1 VNASRYAKS
10 QQLTRQGDLG
20 RVVTYLAI
28 RILPFGDSVA
38 GTAVARVQANE
49 VDRLD
54 LIANRTLG
62 DPSRAWRI
70 ADSNDAINPFDLCD
84 RAGLMLNLPA
94 STL

>member
-1 VNASRYAKS
+1 MNTSRYAKS
-10 QQLTRQGDLG
+10 AQLTRQDDSG

-28 RILPFGDSVA
+28 RILPFGESVA
-38 GTAVARVQANE
+38 GSTVARIQANE

-62 DPSRAWRI
+62 DPGQAWRI
-70 ADSNDAINPFDLCD
+70 ADANDAINPFALCH
-84 RAGLMLNLPA
+84 RAGRLLKLPA

>member
-1 VNASRYAKS
+1 MNASRYAKS
-10 QQLTRQGDLG
+10 TQLTWQADSG

-28 RILPFGDSVA
+28 RILPFGESVA
-38 GTAVARVQANE
+38 GTTNAQVQANE

-62 DPSRAWRI
+62 DPNQAWRI
-70 ADSNDAINPFDLCD
+70 ADANDAINPFALCGQ
-84 RAGLMLNLPA
+84 AGRLLTLPA

>member
-10 QQLTRQGDLG
+10 AQLTWQSDSG
-20 RVVTYLAI
+20 RVVTYLAV

-38 GTAVARVQANE
+38 GSTVAQVQANE

-62 DPSRAWRI
+62 DPSQAWRI
-70 ADSNDAINPFDLCD
+70 ADANDAINPFLLCG
-84 RAGLMLNLPA
+84 RAGLPLRLPG